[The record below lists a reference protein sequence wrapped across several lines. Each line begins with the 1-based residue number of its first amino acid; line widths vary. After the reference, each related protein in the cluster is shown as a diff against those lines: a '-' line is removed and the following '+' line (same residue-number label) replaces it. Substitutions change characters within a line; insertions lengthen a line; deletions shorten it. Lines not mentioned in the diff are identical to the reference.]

1 MGRGSYQSQDWDRLR
16 SARNINSQSTVQDLY
31 QSRSMKDHLN
41 PHGVKYRES
50 CDSMDNPASTAIIFG
65 LDVTGSMGYL
75 SEEIAKGAL
84 NRTMLEIYDKTP
96 VTNPHIMFQAI
107 GDSKSDSAP
116 LQITQFEADIR
127 IAEQLLDVYFE
138 GRGGGNGG
146 ESYLLSWYFA
156 ARHTKI
162 DCYDKRHEKGFLF
175 TIGDERCH
183 ETLSAEEILRVF
195 GDTPASQN
203 TSKVPFVEDIKNLFD
218 SGVNRTSAAGQ
229 CTAKELFAEAS
240 EKYEIFHIVM
250 KAGSYKYQKSGEG
263 WRSLIGNRAVELDP
277 EDLDVLPELFVSLMQ
292 YARSGDAKTITA
304 QWKGK
309 AADVIKR
316 ILDDMGPLSE
326 KDAEKSFL
334 KF

>member
-1 MGRGSYQSQDWDRLR
+1 
-16 SARNINSQSTVQDLY
+16 VQDLY

-183 ETLSAEEILRVF
+183 ETLDKEEILRVF
-195 GDTPASQN
+195 GDTPA
-203 TSKVPFVEDIKNLFD
+203 E
-218 SGVNRTSAAGQ
+218 Q

-250 KAGSYKYQKSGEG
+250 KAGSYKYQKSGES

-316 ILDDMGPLSE
+316 ILDDMGPLSG
-326 KDAEKSFL
+326 KDTKKKFL

>member
-1 MGRGSYQSQDWDRLR
+1 MGHGSYQSKDWEKLR
-16 SARNINSQSTVQDLY
+16 SSRNINGQSTVQDLY
-31 QSRSMKDHLN
+31 QSRSMKDYLN
-41 PHGVKYRES
+41 PYGVKYRES

-107 GDSKSDSAP
+107 GDSQSDQAP
-116 LQITQFEADIR
+116 LQVTQFEADIR

-162 DCYDKRHEKGFLF
+162 DCYENRREKGFLF
-175 TIGDERCH
+175 TIGDECCH
-183 ETLSAEEILRVF
+183 KTITYGELYRVF
-195 GDTPASQN
+195 GEAELKEGT
-203 TSKVPFVEDIKNLFD
+203 TY
-218 SGVNRTSAAGQ
+218 
-229 CTAKELFAEAS
+229 TAQELFKEAS
-240 EKYEIFHIVM
+240 EKYEVFHIVM
-250 KAGSYKYQKSGEG
+250 KAGAYKYQKSGKD
-263 WRSLIGNRAVELDP
+263 WRELIGNRAIELEP
-277 EDLDVLPELFVSLMQ
+277 EDLDVLPEIFVSLMQ
-292 YARSGDAKTITA
+292 YARGTA
-304 QWKGK
+304 LEEIPEQWTGK
-309 AADVIKR
+309 AVDVVRR
-316 ILDDMGPLSE
+316 ILEEMGPLSQGG
-326 KDAEKSFL
+326 KAKKKFL